1 MSLLGTL
8 ATIGAMEL
16 PEAKTAISKTQDMKE
31 AVLIAVGP
39 KIIEG
44 ELRICLQDSIIYECG
59 KCRWDE
65 KNLTSNYSLLYQPHD
80 PVVPITKC
88 IVGTDNGIPRYLP
101 YSLLAD
107 KKQND
112 IVRFFNDK
120 ENCCF
125 ELVCSGNNN
134 WHNWQSFE
142 ECLKIKK
149 QEFLNRAKLG
159 AWCQGELLLKLKILA
174 QEGTSISHGPYGFG
188 KVPSSLK
195 DACIKYIFLNKDKLT
210 AEQRAQIKLLPEE
223 LREQI
228 EPLAKDEQKT

>member
-1 MSLLGTL
+1 MNRLNKMSLAMSLLGTL

-88 IVGTDNGIPRYLP
+88 IVGTDNGIPGICLI
-101 YSLLAD
+101 L
-107 KKQND
+107 
-112 IVRFFNDK
+112 
-120 ENCCF
+120 
-125 ELVCSGNNN
+125 CS
-134 WHNWQSFE
+134 
-142 ECLKIKK
+142 
-149 QEFLNRAKLG
+149 
-159 AWCQGELLLKLKILA
+159 
-174 QEGTSISHGPYGFG
+174 
-188 KVPSSLK
+188 
-195 DACIKYIFLNKDKLT
+195 
-210 AEQRAQIKLLPEE
+210 QIKNKMILFDSLMIRRTVV
-223 LREQI
+223 LNWFAVVI
-228 EPLAKDEQKT
+228 IIGIIGNHLKNA